1 MIKKLASA
9 ACYNGQTILHKWMP
23 HMSCGKGV
31 LWETNGHCTWPN
43 CIITIILFNGTI
55 VLPTA
60 LLPQRYPR
68 LAAGNLEANAL
79 LVDEVSSN
87 GSIAVP
93 TALSQLSRLCYRRT
107 GGRGHEQRNSTR
119 SPKQRGLF
127 IQLPPPPSLPPPG
140 ARPGLRPRCQ
150 RGTALSILGS
160 GGSLLH

>member
-1 MIKKLASA
+1 MVWLHEIKPPPTVHGGTPQVCMATAL
-9 ACYNGQTILHKWMP
+9 
-23 HMSCGKGV
+23 GKIV
-31 LWETNGHCTWPN
+31 LLRLLR
-43 CIITIILFNGTI
+43 IILLNGTI

-107 GGRGHEQRNSTR
+107 GGRGHQQRNSTR